1 MKAIMLRRLANKL
14 TSASSLVLFLAVG
27 GSLPAY
33 AQKNVLQPGDP
44 IIASS
49 ANSPGSEGVANAI
62 DGTQAKYLNR
72 DSASPPK
79 PAGFVVTPS
88 VGVTWVTG
96 LAMQSANDAPERDP
110 LSITLEGS
118 NDDTVTDFASG
129 TWELIYKNDAVP
141 IFATRFETQT
151 FSFDN

>member
-1 MKAIMLRRLANKL
+1 MSKSLLTQLKAAALLLLL
-14 TSASSLVLFLAVG
+14 TAAGSACVYG
-27 GSLPAY
+27 
-33 AQKNVLQPGDP
+33 QKNVVQPGDP

-72 DSASPPK
+72 DSAAPPK

-88 VGVTWVTG
+88 VGATLVNG
-96 LAMQSANDAPERDP
+96 LSMQSANDAPERDP
-110 LSITLEGS
+110 LSVTLEGS
-118 NDDTVTDFASG
+118 NDDTVTDFNSG

-141 IFATRFETQT
+141 IFVT
-151 FSFDN
+151 

>member
-1 MKAIMLRRLANKL
+1 MQKTYHPPIRTFVFGLAMLCSTLIC
-14 TSASSLVLFLAVG
+14 
-27 GSLPAY
+27 

-118 NDDTVTDFASG
+118 N
-129 TWELIYKNDAVP
+129 
-141 IFATRFETQT
+141 
-151 FSFDN
+151 